1 MHPANHPLGY
11 GAIGCERLKTM
22 FLPSLLLPLV
32 SSSELT
38 ELLSPVEIGLLIQDV
53 VSLTAPFPE
62 KAEQSAL

>member
-1 MHPANHPLGY
+1 
-11 GAIGCERLKTM
+11 M

-62 KAEQSAL
+62 KAEQSALWSGFKNE